1 MIWDFSGDPVVE
13 NLPANAG
20 DIGLIPGPE
29 IFHNV
34 TGQLHSCVTTIEPVL
49 ESPATTTAG
58 PTCVTTEARV
68 PGAHAL
74 PQEKPLPTH
83 GS

>member
-20 DIGLIPGPE
+20 DMGLIPGPE

-49 ESPATTTAG
+49 ESPQAATTKSM
-58 PTCVTTEARV
+58 C
-68 PGAHAL
+68 
-74 PQEKPLPTH
+74 
-83 GS
+83 SNY